1 MKFVAVAALAASVVG
16 AAPTI
21 IEDLLELTTEQVS
34 DFEVVGLGG
43 MTLRAEQQYN
53 ENFIAAGRGPRSYL
67 KSLAKYSA
75 FGATID
81 PELLCIVD
89 GILQEL
95 GLGALAGATSSQ
107 CASLLGGA
115 GGVNGG
121 RPGSG
126 TGTGTGSGSG
136 SGTGTRP
143 TGRPTN
149 RPTATGSGARPT
161 ATGSGARPGNAT
173 GNGQGM

>member
-1 MKFVAVAALAASVVG
+1 MKFVAVATLAASLVG

-21 IEDLLELTTEQVS
+21 VDDLLELTTQQVS
-34 DFEVVGLGG
+34 EFEVVGLGG

-53 ENFIAAGRGPRSYL
+53 ENFIAAGRGPRAYL

-95 GLGALAGATSSQ
+95 GLGALLGAGVTSSQ

-115 GGVNGG
+115 GGINGG

-126 TGTGTGSGSG
+126 TGSGTGTGAG
-136 SGTGTRP
+136 SGTGARP
-143 TGRPTN
+143 TG

-173 GNGQGM
+173 GNGQGT

>member
-1 MKFVAVAALAASVVG
+1 MKFVAVAALAASLVG

-21 IEDLLELTTEQVS
+21 VDELLELTTEQVS

-53 ENFIAAGRGPRSYL
+53 ENFVAAGRGPRAYL

-95 GLGALAGATSSQ
+95 GLGALLGAGATSSQ

-115 GGVNGG
+115 GGINGG

-126 TGTGTGSGSG
+126 TGTGAG
-136 SGTGTRP
+136 SGTGARP
-143 TGRPTN
+143 TA

-173 GNGQGM
+173 GNGQGTW